1 MNKETFLKEL
11 EKDISL
17 KKSAE
22 EIYVKY
28 IKPVSKM
35 SQKRDLLLE
44 IIKKTTEDYAKDINY
59 LIELN
64 EGGE

>member
-1 MNKETFLKEL
+1 MNKETFIKEL

-17 KKSAE
+17 NKSAE

-28 IKPVSKM
+28 IQPVAKM

-44 IIKKTTEDYAKDINY
+44 IIKKTKDINY
-59 LIELN
+59 LIKLN
-64 EGGE
+64 EGEE